1 MPELYIP
8 LGTERKSTRSLKAAS
23 RGIQSD
29 GCAHTQGG
37 QTQAHRGGVG
47 LGCGTGLGLTAFPGV
62 PGAGAPHLEQSG
74 TLVEPEAVTG
84 LSASLAA
91 AATGSGSR
99 PQRAESA
106 MRLWGAPCVTRTLT
120 MSPGR
125 GAPPA

>member
-47 LGCGTGLGLTAFPGV
+47 LRSGAGLGLAALPGV
-62 PGAGAPHLEQSG
+62 PGASASHLEQG
-74 TLVEPEAVTG
+74 GAVVEPEAVAG
-84 LSASLAA
+84 LEGLIGGAA
-91 AATGSGSR
+91 NGSDLPPAA
-99 PQRAESA
+99 AESA
-106 MRLWGAPCVTRTLT
+106 MRLWGAPWVTRTLT